1 MFKKYHLVAEGSD
14 KDSLTA
20 LRLLDKNGISY
31 VLTLVDN
38 CPDYFYFLKNTHSVD
53 AVPMVFQYI
62 SGFEE
67 YKLIGGLEALQDH
80 LAEITE

>member
-1 MFKKYHLVAEGSD
+1 
-14 KDSLTA
+14 
-20 LRLLDKNGISY
+20 
-31 VLTLVDN
+31 
-38 CPDYFYFLKNTHSVD
+38 VD
-53 AVPMVFQYI
+53 AVPLVFQYG